1 MTKTLTIQ
9 IRSGT
14 MMNMD
19 TNVMVKLAE
28 AALSK
33 DYKVNIFGYGEG
45 IMAIKEGQDPK
56 RFPNV
61 GKTLEELVEK
71 GAKVAVCETCSHARG
86 VMRGEEIPSTKIGS
100 LTNDLSVF
108 VTESDRMVTLAR

>member
-1 MTKTLTIQ
+1 MSTLLIQ

-19 TNVMVKLAE
+19 TNVLVKLSQ
-28 AALSK
+28 AAL
-33 DYKVNIFGYGEG
+33 DQGHKVKVFAYGEG
-45 IMAIKEGQDPK
+45 ITTLKDGQDPK

-61 GKTLEELVEK
+61 GEILKEQIPQGLSLV
-71 GAKVAVCETCSHARG
+71 ACETCCYARG
-86 VMRGEEIPSTKIGS
+86 IKRGEEFEGSKIGS

-108 VTESDRMVTLAR
+108 IADCDRMVTSAR